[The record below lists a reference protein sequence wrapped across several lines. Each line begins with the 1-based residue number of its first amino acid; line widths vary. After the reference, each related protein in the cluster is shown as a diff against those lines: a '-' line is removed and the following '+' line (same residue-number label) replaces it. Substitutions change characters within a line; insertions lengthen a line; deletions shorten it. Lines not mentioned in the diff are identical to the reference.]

1 MITDPLTLG
10 ITGNVNTFA
19 LTEQGPGARTVRPT
33 TSSSE
38 IGVVYTYEGM
48 TLTISHETN
57 KSKTRRRSLL
67 RLDYSACIN
76 TALMSPSLVT
86 PPFAYLVVDRPIDDL
101 QGDTPLAAKKLLSRI
116 LGFLTANATAAPDH
130 TFAAVPHVI
139 ELLRGEP

>member
-10 ITGNVNTFA
+10 VAGNVNTFA

-33 TSSSE
+33 TSAAETLASY
-38 IGVVYTYEGM
+38 IYDGM

-57 KSKTRRRSLL
+57 RGKTRRRSLV
-67 RLDYSACIN
+67 RLDFSGTTSI
-76 TALMSPSLVT
+76 SLQTPGPVA

-101 QGDTPLAAKKLLSRI
+101 NGDTATAAKKLLSRI

-130 TFAAVPHVI
+130 TFAAAPHVG
-139 ELLRGEP
+139 EWLRGEP